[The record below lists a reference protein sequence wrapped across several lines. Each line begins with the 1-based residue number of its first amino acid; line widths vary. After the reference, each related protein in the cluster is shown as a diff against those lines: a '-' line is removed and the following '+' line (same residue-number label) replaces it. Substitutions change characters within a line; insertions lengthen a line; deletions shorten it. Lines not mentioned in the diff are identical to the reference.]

1 MLIGHV
7 AVSILTHRYLGTE
20 VAPTLLGGLFPDIV
34 DKTLCQ
40 VLHVTPNGRMWGHT
54 LLGLTTSTS
63 LIWLL
68 AGKDTAHAW
77 ALGYAGHFLADS
89 PLSLPL
95 AYPFKDYNFSPSP
108 GFREIL
114 QRFLDQRG
122 EVALELGLLVIALI
136 VAARS
141 SSDRAR
147 LGG

>member
-1 MLIGHV
+1 
-7 AVSILTHRYLGTE
+7 
-20 VAPTLLGGLFPDIV
+20 
-34 DKTLCQ
+34 
-40 VLHVTPNGRMWGHT
+40 LHVTPNGRMWGHT